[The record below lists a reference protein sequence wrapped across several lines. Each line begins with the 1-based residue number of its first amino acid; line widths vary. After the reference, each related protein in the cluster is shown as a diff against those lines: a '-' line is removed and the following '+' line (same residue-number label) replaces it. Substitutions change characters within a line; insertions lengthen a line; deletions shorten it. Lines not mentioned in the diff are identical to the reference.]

1 MRDYKK
7 LKHVLIASFVLTFYG
22 CKEVAVQVD
31 QCALNPTQEEQ
42 ENGQVRKC
50 VLPEKDEFANLE
62 INANLRDF
70 IADRE
75 GKMLDALERLKIVV
89 NSKEFKQQILNHEY
103 QGQKM
108 FVDNQGYSNLEIYN
122 LIMLG
127 AETLSP
133 SEDEEIDI
141 DITLY
146 YSNNSTVGYTY
157 PDTNRIWVNDKFFAV
172 NSLGKVA
179 ANVLHEWTHKI
190 GFDHDFKR
198 TTRRNFSIP
207 YGVGTIIEKMVDGM

>member
-1 MRDYKK
+1 
-7 LKHVLIASFVLTFYG
+7 
-22 CKEVAVQVD
+22 
-31 QCALNPTQEEQ
+31 
-42 ENGQVRKC
+42 
-50 VLPEKDEFANLE
+50 
-62 INANLRDF
+62 
-70 IADRE
+70 
-75 GKMLDALERLKIVV
+75 
-89 NSKEFKQQILNHEY
+89 
-103 QGQKM
+103 
-108 FVDNQGYSNLEIYN
+108 
-122 LIMLG
+122 MLG

-133 SEDEEIDI
+133 EEDEEIDI

-157 PDTNRIWVNDKFFAV
+157 PNTNRIWVNDKFFAV